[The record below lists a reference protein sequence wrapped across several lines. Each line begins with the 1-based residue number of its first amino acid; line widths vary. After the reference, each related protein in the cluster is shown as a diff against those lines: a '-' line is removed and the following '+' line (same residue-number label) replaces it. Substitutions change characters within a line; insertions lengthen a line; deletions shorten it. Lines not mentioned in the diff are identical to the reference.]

1 MGVLAGAG
9 EYEDGS
15 LTGFTPAP
23 YVMGLGKIDGRHVA
37 IGGED
42 FTIRGGSAK
51 QFKQRDKG
59 GDTGG
64 FPEDVAREYLIP
76 LVLLIEGGGGNVQS
90 IASDGAPPLF
100 AGNYQFQP
108 AVEAMM
114 YVPVV
119 GAVLGYAAGGPAGR
133 SQLVHWSVMTK
144 ETSAVFA
151 AGPPVVRRTMGQELT
166 PFELGGAHI
175 HVRESGCIDNEA
187 ADEEDAFRQ
196 VRAFLSYMPSNI
208 YELPPV
214 AEFNDAPPDP
224 EPLADIVPRD
234 RRRPYSMHKILRST
248 LDEGSIFEIKP
259 HYGLSL
265 ITAFAR
271 INGHPV
277 GVIANNPLAYGGRAR
292 RRWRGEAGALHR
304 HVRLLPHPAR
314 LLRRR
319 AGLRDRPRGG
329 ARCHA
334 EARHPRRLGGHAG
347 HGAGDHDHRAQVL
360 RHGRHGPR

>member
-1 MGVLAGAG
+1 M
-9 EYEDGS
+9 
-15 LTGFTPAP
+15 
-23 YVMGLGKIDGRHVA
+23 
-37 IGGED
+37 
-42 FTIRGGSAK
+42 
-51 QFKQRDKG
+51 
-59 GDTGG
+59 
-64 FPEDVAREYLIP
+64 
-76 LVLLIEGGGGNVQS
+76 
-90 IASDGAPPLF
+90 
-100 AGNYQFQP
+100 
-108 AVEAMM
+108 
-114 YVPVV
+114 
-119 GAVLGYAAGGPAGR
+119 LGYAAGGPAGR

-175 HVRESGCIDNEA
+175 HVRQSGCIDNEA

-208 YELPPV
+208 YELAPV

-234 RRRPYSMHKILRST
+234 RRRPYSMHTVLRST

-277 GVIANNPLAYGGRAR
+277 GVIANNPLAYGGALD
-292 RRWRGEAGALHR
+292 GDGAEKQTHFIDMCDYF
-304 HVRLLPHPAR
+304 HAR

-319 AGLRDRPRGG
+319 AGLRDRPRRERAATLKRGIRAAWAGMQATVPAITIIVRIYGMGG
-329 ARCHA
+329 MVPGDSRLRASPPPNGAACKSRAR
-334 EARHPRRLGGHAG
+334 RGRLPPRR
-347 HGAGDHDHRAQVL
+347 
-360 RHGRHGPR
+360 GRTRTPAARSWRTSSPA

>member
-1 MGVLAGAG
+1 MVWQDRLDELRERIELARAGGEPDRIARQHDRGQYTIRERLDRILDPGSFHEVGVLAGAG
-9 EYEDGS
+9 EYEDGN

-214 AEFNDAPPDP
+214 AEFNDAPPR
-224 EPLADIVPRD
+224 PR
-234 RRRPYSMHKILRST
+234 
-248 LDEGSIFEIKP
+248 
-259 HYGLSL
+259 
-265 ITAFAR
+265 A
-271 INGHPV
+271 
-277 GVIANNPLAYGGRAR
+277 AR
-292 RRWRGEAGALHR
+292 RHRAARPASPLLDAQDPALDPRRGLD
-304 HVRLLPHPAR
+304 
-314 LLRRR
+314 
-319 AGLRDRPRGG
+319 LRDQAALRPQ
-329 ARCHA
+329 
-334 EARHPRRLGGHAG
+334 PD
-347 HGAGDHDHRAQVL
+347 HGVRAHQ
-360 RHGRHGPR
+360 RAPGRSDRE